1 MGGWGPWAGLVRVP
15 GPASGDPLRSVDRQ
29 HTPTARAAYSPH
41 SICRAWVCLLLRG
54 KRNLDKSPR
63 KKPPVAQGAYFRP
76 SPGHLRSI
84 CHLRTRFW
92 CQFRGK
98 RGRSRPEVGQSKSTP
113 VGPARK
119 RAAHVI
125 ICPPTCPPRSLHP
138 SHDQGQPAD
147 RASSSQR
154 SVRRRAAAEIHS
166 VSTHGSCG
174 LGVKSY
180 ALLRTYRA
188 VLVRPRPWE

>member
-1 MGGWGPWAGLVRVP
+1 MTGFTGIP
-15 GPASGDPLRSVDRQ
+15 
-29 HTPTARAAYSPH
+29 
-41 SICRAWVCLLLRG
+41 I
-54 KRNLDKSPR
+54 LDKSPR
-63 KKPPVAQGAYFRP
+63 KRAKAPPLACKQP
-76 SPGHLRSI
+76 SPRHLRPI
-84 CHLRTRFW
+84 CHLRTRFRYPFW
-92 CQFRGK
+92 TK
-98 RGRSRPEVGQSKSTP
+98 RGRSRPAVGQSKSTP
-113 VGPARK
+113 AGPARK

-138 SHDQGQPAD
+138 SPDQGQPAD
-147 RASSSQR
+147 RASSTQR